1 MKKLFVV
8 SKPKI
13 SKWIIEVLK
22 EASKKDTIKLIDEY
36 VFDYAQYLFPMKS
49 MVANFELS
57 PNGMFYTDRHPSDP
71 DKCIGVYPKLDLKSI
86 HIPDN
91 DESKT
96 FVVCTDYIYAYKNDS
111 YVKDV
116 DEIVCACDPDLGGVL
131 AFAKYLEDHN
141 IAFSDAKYIE
151 LTDLTPDTIFKSL
164 ANETE
169 FLPVFDRVKKEVF
182 NQ

>member
-8 SKPKI
+8 SKPEI
-13 SKWIIEVLK
+13 SKRIIEALK
-22 EASKKDTIKLIDEY
+22 EANKKDADSFADEY
-36 VFDYAQYLFPMKS
+36 VFDYAQHSFPMKS
-49 MVANFELS
+49 IVANFELNS
-57 PNGMFYTDRHPSDP
+57 EGMYIGHHPSDP

-131 AFAKYLEDHN
+131 EFAKYLEDHN

-151 LTDLTPDTIFKSL
+151 MTDLTPDAIFKSL

-169 FLPVFDRVKKEVF
+169 FLPVFDKVKREVF